1 MDFKKIEW
9 IFFLAFLGLNIFLF
23 SLYHDAQSDENN
35 VSMSNQKI
43 DIEQRLASD
52 KIKYSGELSNEKLE
66 GYYLSG
72 EQTDLA
78 QILEEDAGN
87 QSLQNGTTVE
97 DDELTHVTSENYY
110 ISDDKKTESALK
122 NFLSKESQILFG
134 TEYEYLPNYSLTDEE
149 YPEVVAAQTFET
161 IPFNDPTSRV
171 TISLEKVDDL
181 LKIARYTQTHLSQI
195 EKLREKMTLYTEKD
209 AINTLYINNKI
220 PSKSRIVWRQLAYTR
235 ILKVREKN
243 VYVPAWFVAIKTG
256 DDLVQVEMVNA
267 FSNRII
273 TNNTLQ
279 KVENS

>member
-1 MDFKKIEW
+1 
-9 IFFLAFLGLNIFLF
+9 
-23 SLYHDAQSDENN
+23 
-35 VSMSNQKI
+35 MSNQKI

-52 KIKYSGELSNEKLE
+52 KINYSGELSNEKLE

-171 TISLEKVDDL
+171 TISLAKVVDL